1 MCLYKDTR
9 NFVYD
14 IPSLS
19 HADINI
25 DSIQEPP
32 KHAYQNRV
40 LTTTILQKIHTR
52 NNLLEHK
59 NGASNDYVW
68 PRRT

>member
-1 MCLYKDTR
+1 MFLYKDIR

-19 HADINI
+19 HVYINI

-40 LTTTILQKIHTR
+40 LTTTGKKRFIQGT
-52 NNLLEHK
+52 
-59 NGASNDYVW
+59 SY
-68 PRRT
+68 